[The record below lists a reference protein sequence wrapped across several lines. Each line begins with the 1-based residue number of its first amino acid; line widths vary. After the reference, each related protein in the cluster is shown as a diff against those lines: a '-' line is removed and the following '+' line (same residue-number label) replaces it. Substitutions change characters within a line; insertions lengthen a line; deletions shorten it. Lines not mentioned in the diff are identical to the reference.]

1 VRPRDAAGEIPNR
14 GENVVAFLPGTV
26 REKIP
31 QLDALRGIA
40 ILLVIA
46 HNATLHYGTA
56 SYLHPLLDRGWM
68 GVDLFFVLSG
78 FLISGI
84 LLDTR
89 ESPNYFKNFY
99 ARRVLRIWPL
109 YYCLLAFMFVV
120 LPHLSASQGVAI
132 FAKSSPWWAYPF
144 FLQNFLL
151 PLSTDASGPL
161 GVTWSLAI
169 EEQFYLVWPILVR
182 FLSRRQVAILAIVE
196 IAASPVLRYVLAA
209 HHIHIYANFFCR
221 LDGLMLGAFLAAL
234 VRSKDFVRERY
245 IGVAL
250 VVLAIAAPLAV
261 IMDLRRAEWIV
272 FTFTSLTAGA
282 SVYLAMFWKQQWL
295 QRPLSNRFLLFT
307 GTISYGLFLLHKIA
321 FAGVDGLHVN
331 YAGHPFVTLG
341 VIFAGSYVLAII
353 SWNLLEQPFLRL
365 KRFFEL
371 RRRKNAAVVG
381 GASEIGPAAAA
392 PVGQAS

>member
-1 VRPRDAAGEIPNR
+1 MWWR
-14 GENVVAFLPGTV
+14 LPATV

-46 HNATLHYGTA
+46 HNATLHYGTT
-56 SYLHPLLDRGWM
+56 SYLHPLFDRGWM

-84 LLDTR
+84 LLDTK

-120 LPHLSASQGVAI
+120 LPHASASQGAAI

-151 PLSTDASGPL
+151 PLSTDAAGPL

-169 EEQFYLVWPILVR
+169 EEQFYLVWPIIVR
-182 FLSRRQVAILAIVE
+182 FLSKRQVAILAAVE
-196 IAASPVLRYVLAA
+196 IAASPFLRYFLEA

-245 IGVAL
+245 IGLAL
-250 VVLAIAAPLAV
+250 AVLAVATPLAV
-261 IMDLRRAEWIV
+261 IFDLRQAEWIV
-272 FTFTSLTAGA
+272 FTFTSLAAGA
-282 SVYLAMFWKQQWL
+282 IVYLSMFWQQKWF
-295 QRPLSNRFLLFT
+295 QWPLANRFLLFT

-331 YAGHPFVTLG
+331 SAKHPLLALG
-341 VIFAGSYVLAII
+341 VILIGSYVLAIA
-353 SWNLLEQPFLRL
+353 SWNVLEQPFLRL
-365 KRFFEL
+365 KRFFAL
-371 RRRKNAAVVG
+371 RRRATTASVVSG
-381 GASEIGPAAAA
+381 GDIAGAT